1 MGRFRPRFRWLAIGA
16 AFGVV
21 VVGAV
26 WRIRPVGGSEER
38 SALRAIQEGR
48 VDEADRIL
56 SAWLSAA
63 PRSIPAHLLNGR
75 LAVAKGRLAQAADE
89 LKQAQALGAG
99 MDDLKFLRALIAAK
113 VGRPAEAVSDLTRAF
128 AEATWPD
135 RQLDEA
141 LARACLETYDLK
153 RAAAVL
159 NRWSADFPDDP
170 TPHLWLAE
178 IHAREADGAS
188 LVLGDYREALHRD
201 PNLARARLGLAESLR
216 AAHRNA
222 EAAEAYDS
230 YFKIKPDDPQAHLGA
245 GRNLAER
252 GDDEAAERHLLR
264 AVELN
269 GRDAGARAELAGLL
283 GRRGDWPA
291 ALDQLDRAIALDP
304 YEVGIRH
311 QRGLA
316 LARLGRPEEARAE
329 QLLVHR
335 LRDEHRQL
343 AELRKRLVA
352 SPHDR
357 EGQIGISRW
366 MFAHGHDDE
375 GARWAERILAE
386 RPTDPDASRLLA
398 DYHDRRGEAGLANR
412 YRLHA
417 GQTSSNVHDD
427 RESRAQPEQN

>member
-1 MGRFRPRFRWLAIGA
+1 MGA
-16 AFGVV
+16 ALGVIVLGVV
-21 VVGAV
+21 
-26 WRIRPVGGSEER
+26 WLIRPVGGSEER

-48 VDEADRIL
+48 LDEADGIL
-56 SAWLSAA
+56 SAWLTAA
-63 PRSIPAHLLNGR
+63 PRSVPAHLLNGR
-75 LAVAKGRLAQAADE
+75 LAAAKGRLALAADE
-89 LKQAQALGAG
+89 LKQAQGLGAG

-113 VGRPAEAVSDLTRAF
+113 MGRPAEALSDLTRAF
-128 AEATWPD
+128 AEATRPD

-141 LARACLETYDLK
+141 LARASLETYDLK
-153 RAAAVL
+153 RAAVVL
-159 NRWSADFPDDP
+159 DRWSADFPSDP

-188 LVLGDYREALHRD
+188 LVLDDYREALRRD
-201 PNLARARLGLAESLR
+201 PNLGRARLGLAESLR

-222 EAAEAYDS
+222 EAASAYDT
-230 YFKIKPDDPQAHLGA
+230 YLRMHPDDFQAHLGA

-252 GDDEAAERHLLR
+252 GDDAAAERHLLR

-283 GRRGDWPA
+283 GRRGDWPV
-291 ALDQLDRAIALDP
+291 ALQQLDRAIALDP
-304 YEVGIRH
+304 FEVGIRH

-329 QLLVHR
+329 QLVVNR

-343 AELRKRLVA
+343 AEFRKRLVA

-357 EGQIGISRW
+357 ESQMGISRW

-417 GQTSSNVHDD
+417 GQTRSHS
-427 RESRAQPEQN
+427 REDQGSGAQPAQN